1 MKILETVFLSF
12 TTKEN
17 YLELVQNWKNELA
30 DLENMI
36 KLNKTLLPVKQ
47 QQLVEYN
54 NVYADYLELIGYQQT
69 EKFYASLATKMYR
82 IRRKMKRLAGK
93 QSKARW
99 LREQEQLVSV

>member
-47 QQLVEYN
+47 QQLAEYN
-54 NVYADYLELIGYQQT
+54 NPYADYLELIGYQQT
-69 EKFYASLATKMYR
+69 EKFYANLATKMYST
-82 IRRKMKRLAGK
+82 RRKMKRLAGK

-99 LREQEQLVSV
+99 VREQEQLVSV

>member
-17 YLELVQNWKNELA
+17 YLELVQTWKSELA
-30 DLENMI
+30 DLETMI
-36 KLNKTLLPVKQ
+36 RTNKSILPLKQ
-47 QQLVEYN
+47 QQLAEYTN
-54 NVYADYLELIGYQQT
+54 SYADYLDLIGCQQT
-69 EKFYASLATKMYR
+69 EKFFANLATKMYR

-99 LREQEQLVSV
+99 VREQEQLVSV